1 MKRIVLCFCI
11 FCLPGLFSHGAFAQ
25 AIKDCISA
33 ANSVVFPLEKPN
45 KVFHTSRVER
55 FACREAGGAFD
66 VVSIDTNGISMLT
79 YNVVAKQFSSYELT
93 KLYKANN
100 QSIHDVCAND
110 EVLIVASSWNGGRL
124 QIYEREN
131 ADSHFVFSRAVELP
145 EEFRY
150 INQVFLL
157 PDRKVLVCSWYLCS
171 RCDIND
177 FVKVGVF
184 DLKTDKIEIV
194 KSFELDFQ
202 GLTYFT
208 PHRLFDVSGD
218 RIFFAHLGSYKIY
231 EYDSNLDLLDSIVAD
246 NSFKGWKTYPKKKM
260 KKVLRKY
267 KDPIS
272 RIWYLNDYTDYSR
285 LNNIYVGGEN
295 ELIVGYFLGGNDM
308 LTDVWKKEN
317 GKWKLYRHALSD
329 ISLNNSDRYNRLYT
343 LGWTN
348 LLNVFD
354 AKQKKVFR
362 INYDLPLDLKRLE
375 LMSEDDFE
383 GFKQNYLSEHEQV
396 IVLDEWDYDF
406 DLK

>member
-1 MKRIVLCFCI
+1 MKRIVLCVCI

-45 KVFHTSRVER
+45 KVFQASRVER

-93 KLYKANN
+93 ALYKANN
-100 QSIHDVCAND
+100 QSIRDVCAND

-124 QIYEREN
+124 QIYERKN

-145 EEFRY
+145 EEFKY

-231 EYDSNLDLLDSIVAD
+231 EYDSNLDLLDSIVAEFFQGLENLPEKED
-246 NSFKGWKTYPKKKM
+246 EKGIEK
-260 KKVLRKY
+260 
-267 KDPIS
+267 I
-272 RIWYLNDYTDYSR
+272 
-285 LNNIYVGGEN
+285 
-295 ELIVGYFLGGNDM
+295 
-308 LTDVWKKEN
+308 
-317 GKWKLYRHALSD
+317 
-329 ISLNNSDRYNRLYT
+329 
-343 LGWTN
+343 
-348 LLNVFD
+348 
-354 AKQKKVFR
+354 
-362 INYDLPLDLKRLE
+362 
-375 LMSEDDFE
+375 
-383 GFKQNYLSEHEQV
+383 
-396 IVLDEWDYDF
+396 
-406 DLK
+406 

>member
-1 MKRIVLCFCI
+1 MF
-11 FCLPGLFSHGAFAQ
+11 
-25 AIKDCISA
+25 
-33 ANSVVFPLEKPN
+33 
-45 KVFHTSRVER
+45 
-55 FACREAGGAFD
+55 
-66 VVSIDTNGISMLT
+66 
-79 YNVVAKQFSSYELT
+79 
-93 KLYKANN
+93 
-100 QSIHDVCAND
+100 
-110 EVLIVASSWNGGRL
+110 
-124 QIYEREN
+124 
-131 ADSHFVFSRAVELP
+131 FSRAVELP

-157 PDRKVLVCSWYLCS
+157 SDKKVLVCSWYLCS

-194 KSFELDFQ
+194 KSFELGFQ

-308 LTDVWKKEN
+308 LTDVWRKDN
-317 GKWKLYRHALSD
+317 GKWKLYRHALPD

-383 GFKQNYLSEHEQV
+383 SFKQDYLSEHEQV
-396 IVLDEWDYDF
+396 MVLDEWDYDF
-406 DLK
+406 NLK